1 MADSLSSGI
10 TTVSV
15 TSFSL
20 SMFLGAGLSQLWS
33 LINTILILLYFLMLQ
48 NSKYPSN
55 VVKIHEVFVKLKDFE
70 LFKIGDY
77 LGDLLYLFPIVG
89 PISLG
94 ALACGIEST
103 YAADN
108 LGTTQWLG
116 FLFLL
121 LIILS
126 FANICGP
133 YTKCVLSSARWNGP
147 LTFFV

>member
-1 MADSLSSGI
+1 
-10 TTVSV
+10 
-15 TSFSL
+15 
-20 SMFLGAGLSQLWS
+20 MFLGAGLSQLWS
-33 LINTILILLYFLMLQ
+33 LINTNLILLYFLMLQ

-121 LIILS
+121 FIILS
-126 FANICGP
+126 FVGICGP
-133 YTKCVLSSARWNGP
+133 YTKCVLSFARWNGP
-147 LTFFV
+147 LTFFVESYFDLIMFVLINL